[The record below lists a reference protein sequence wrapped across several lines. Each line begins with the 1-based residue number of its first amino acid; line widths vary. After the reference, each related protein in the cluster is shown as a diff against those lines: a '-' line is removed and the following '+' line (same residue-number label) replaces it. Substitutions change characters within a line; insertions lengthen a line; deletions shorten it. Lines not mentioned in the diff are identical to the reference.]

1 MKTLTLLRHAKSSWS
16 NPGLGDHE
24 RPLNPRGE
32 RDAPEMARRIN
43 EAGIRPSLIVSSPAT
58 RAWNT
63 AKFLAKEIS
72 YPNEFLQRDNKLY
85 GAGLDTLIRYLAS
98 QDSGFNSILMVGH
111 NPGLTEFANYLVP
124 DVTNN
129 LPTAGVLSVQIDSDD
144 WDLRDAKSITL
155 ALYDYPKRVSTPRR

>member
-1 MKTLTLLRHAKSSWS
+1 
-16 NPGLGDHE
+16 
-24 RPLNPRGE
+24 
-32 RDAPEMARRIN
+32 MARRIN

-85 GAGLDTLIRYLAS
+85 GASLDTLIRYLAS

-111 NPGLTEFANYLVP
+111 NPGLTDFANYLVP

-155 ALYDYPKRVSTPRR
+155 ELFDYPKRVSTPRH

>member
-1 MKTLTLLRHAKSSWS
+1 MRTLTFLRHAKSSWN

-32 RDAPEMARRIN
+32 RDAPKMARRIN

-63 AKFLAKEIS
+63 AKFLANEIS

-85 GAGLDTLIRYLAS
+85 GASLDTLIRYLAS

-124 DVTNN
+124 HVTNN
-129 LPTAGVLSVQIDSDD
+129 LPTAGVVSVQIDSDD

-155 ALYDYPKRVSTPRR
+155 ELYDYPKRVSTPRR

>member
-85 GAGLDTLIRYLAS
+85 GASLDTLIRYLAS

-155 ALYDYPKRVSTPRR
+155 ELYDYPKRVSTPRR

>member
-1 MKTLTLLRHAKSSWS
+1 MRTLTLLRHAKSSWN

-63 AKFLAKEIS
+63 AKFLANEIS

-85 GAGLDTLIRYLAS
+85 GASLDTLIRYLAS

-124 DVTNN
+124 HVTNN
-129 LPTAGVLSVQIDSDD
+129 LPTAGVVSVQIDSDD

-155 ALYDYPKRVSTPRR
+155 ELYDYPKRVSTPRR

>member
-32 RDAPEMARRIN
+32 REAPEMARRIN

-155 ALYDYPKRVSTPRR
+155 ELYDYPKRVSTPRR

>member
-1 MKTLTLLRHAKSSWS
+1 MKTLTLLRHAKSSWN

-63 AKFLAKEIS
+63 AKFLANEIS

-85 GAGLDTLIRYLAS
+85 GASLDTLIRYLAS

-111 NPGLTEFANYLVP
+111 NPGLTDFANYLVP

-155 ALYDYPKRVSTPRR
+155 ELFDYPKRVSTPRR

>member
-1 MKTLTLLRHAKSSWS
+1 MKTLTLLRHAKSSWN

-85 GAGLDTLIRYLAS
+85 GASLDTLIRYLAS

-111 NPGLTEFANYLVP
+111 NPGLTDFANYLVP

-155 ALYDYPKRVSTPRR
+155 ELFDYPKRVSTPRH

>member
-155 ALYDYPKRVSTPRR
+155 ELYDYPKRVSTPRR

>member
-1 MKTLTLLRHAKSSWS
+1 
-16 NPGLGDHE
+16 
-24 RPLNPRGE
+24 
-32 RDAPEMARRIN
+32 MARRIN

-85 GAGLDTLIRYLAS
+85 GASLDTLIRYLAS

-155 ALYDYPKRVSTPRR
+155 ELYDYPKRVSTPRR

>member
-24 RPLNPRGE
+24 RPLNTRGE

-155 ALYDYPKRVSTPRR
+155 DLYDYPKRVSTPRR